1 MRFQSGVKVG
11 ADCLFIGRRG
21 LLGGV
26 FENAQIVILQ
36 RRAQVIGRIGKL
48 GEDNDFSLRVLRA
61 QLLQQLAE
69 RIQFII
75 ESNLR
80 LLPKPFGLN
89 VFQQL
94 QIRLNI
100 RHELFALNVLHVD
113 FEKSSFLVFLEHG
126 GYLLGQ
132 IIVRG
137 LIKVLHIG

>member
-1 MRFQSGVKVG
+1 M
-11 ADCLFIGRRG
+11 
-21 LLGGV
+21 
-26 FENAQIVILQ
+26 
-36 RRAQVIGRIGKL
+36 
-48 GEDNDFSLRVLRA
+48 
-61 QLLQQLAE
+61 
-69 RIQFII
+69 
-75 ESNLR
+75 R

-137 LIKVLHIG
+137 LIKVLHIGQDASFVYWHLVALLNPGLDALK